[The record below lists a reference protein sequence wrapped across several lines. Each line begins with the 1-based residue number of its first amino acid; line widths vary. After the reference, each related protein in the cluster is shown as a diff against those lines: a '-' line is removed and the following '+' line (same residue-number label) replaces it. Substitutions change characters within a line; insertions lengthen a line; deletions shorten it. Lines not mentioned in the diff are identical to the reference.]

1 MWNFLSLSI
10 VDDGYNFYEITTLSK
25 LRGGWYKTHT
35 HTQELLRWLRWLTI
49 CLLSR
54 TATERLTRLTHT
66 DINNTSGSGLQRALF
81 LLATPKLRPL
91 RDVKVKVA
99 HSCPTFCD
107 LMDYTVDRILQAG
120 ILEWVAFP
128 SLQGIF
134 PTQESKLGLPH
145 CRQILYQWTHKGSQ
159 WVVILESRI
168 SPAPTMIL
176 STGDR
181 KQVANDKSGVADGD
195 TS

>member
-1 MWNFLSLSI
+1 MKIFKFVNCGWWLQL
-10 VDDGYNFYEITTLSK
+10 YEITTLSK

-35 HTQELLRWLRWLTI
+35 HTRASQMAQMVNNLPSQSQT
-49 CLLSR
+49 
-54 TATERLTRLTHT
+54 TEPLTRLTHT

-81 LLATPKLRPL
+81 FLSTSKLRPL
-91 RDVKVKVA
+91 RDVKVKVT

-145 CRQILYQWTHKGSQ
+145 CRQIFYQLSHKGSQ

-168 SPAPTMIL
+168 SATPTMIL
-176 STGDR
+176 SIGDR
-181 KQVANDKSGVADGD
+181 KKVANDKSGVADGD